1 MVAPRMSAERDSQ
14 AVAGRPLP
22 GVSLGVFVCAGALVL
37 GAPARLSAQPIRP
50 PSDAGVTVDGGAPET
65 PQRRADALFQAATEA
80 WNRGDYP
87 AAARGFT
94 EAYEALPH
102 PWTLYNLGRALES
115 GGEVARAVEV
125 YTRYLR
131 EAPDAPDRAEVQG
144 RLETLRRRPVEVFL
158 TSEPLDAAVRV
169 DDETVASARTPC
181 RLQLTPGA
189 HVVVLDR
196 QGYRQRVERVVV
208 EAGVARDL
216 RVPLEALST
225 GGEGPRAPT
234 ANERVLARRRSR
246 WVSWRLALIGGFAV
260 PRDRPTLAL
269 GLEGGLFVRRSFSVQ
284 VNAFWIDT
292 DGSPFSIVGD
302 IGWVFVIDE
311 IDLGLFV
318 HGGALLQC
326 DTSCRESTFR
336 RDSEQFIGGFT
347 VRAEVLLHPHVGIG
361 LFGRASW
368 RNFDFTSEGLLASGG
383 LSVGM
388 HF

>member
-1 MVAPRMSAERDSQ
+1 MSAGRDSQ
-14 AVAGRPLP
+14 AVAARPLP
-22 GVSLGVFVCAGALVL
+22 GLSLGVFVCAGALAL
-37 GAPARLSAQPIRP
+37 APRALSAQPMRP
-50 PSDAGVTVDGGAPET
+50 PSDAGVTGDGGGAEASL
-65 PQRRADALFQAATEA
+65 QQRADALFHAATEA
-80 WNRGDYP
+80 WNRGDYR
-87 AAARGFT
+87 AAARGFA
-94 EAYEALPH
+94 EAYEVLPH
-102 PWTLYNLGRALES
+102 PWALYNLGRALES

-131 EAPDAPDRAEVQG
+131 EAPDAPDRAEVEG

-158 TSEPLDAAVRV
+158 TSEPLDATVRV

-189 HVVVLDR
+189 HVVVIDR

-208 EAGVARDL
+208 EAGVTRDL
-216 RVPLEALST
+216 RVTLEALPT
-225 GGEGPRAPT
+225 ETGPRAPT
-234 ANERVLARRRSR
+234 VNERVLARRRSR

-269 GLEGGLFVRRSFSVQ
+269 GLEGGLFVRRSLSVQ

-326 DTSCRESTFR
+326 DTSCREGTFR

>member
-1 MVAPRMSAERDSQ
+1 M
-14 AVAGRPLP
+14 AGRPLP
-22 GVSLGVFVCAGALVL
+22 GAPLGVFVCAGVL
-37 GAPARLSAQPIRP
+37 TLAVPARLLAQPVRP
-50 PSDAGVTVDGGAPET
+50 PSDAGVTADGGVQPSP
-65 PQRRADALFQAATEA
+65 PQRADALFQAATEA

-87 AAARGFT
+87 AAARGFA

-102 PWTLYNLGRALES
+102 PWALYNLGRALES

-131 EAPDAPDRAEVQG
+131 EAPDARDRGEVEG

-169 DDETVASARTPC
+169 DDESVASARTPC
-181 RLQLTPGA
+181 RLQLTPGV
-189 HVVVLDR
+189 HVVVIDR
-196 QGYRQRVERVVV
+196 AGYRQRVERVVV

-216 RVPLEALST
+216 RVPLEALQR
-225 GGEGPRAPT
+225 GDGPRALT
-234 ANERVLARRRSR
+234 VNERVLARRQSR
-246 WVSWRLALIGGFAV
+246 WVSWRLALLGGFAV
-260 PRDRPTLAL
+260 PRDRPTLSL
-269 GLEGGLFVRRSFSVQ
+269 GLEGGLFVRRSLSVQ
-284 VNAFWIDT
+284 VNALWIDT

-302 IGWVFVIDE
+302 IGWVFLIDE

-347 VRAEVLLHPHVGIG
+347 VRAEVLFHPHLGIG